1 MDGGFNI
8 VPEAMT
14 KTIHKKKKCKMAK
27 SLSEEPLKIDEK
39 RREETAKEKGKDTP
53 IWMQSSKEQQG
64 KIRSSSMDNAK
75 K

>member
-14 KTIHKKKKCKMAK
+14 KTIHKKKKCEKAK
-27 SLSEEPLKIDEK
+27 SLSEEALQIAEKI
-39 RREETAKEKGKDTP
+39 REAKTKEKGKDTP

-64 KIRSSSMDNAK
+64 ERRYSSMNNAK